1 MYAVAQIMNVT
12 WPIGRDGLEKGRMG
26 MAAPSQAGILDGP
39 GLAQLVERIG
49 ARRDREAF
57 RQVFDHFAPRVRGFL
72 IRRGLPPGQADDLTQ
87 ETLLAIWR
95 RAESYDVTKSAVST
109 WVYTIARNLH
119 IDQYRKGARADRV
132 DLNDPS
138 LRPGELPAADELYER
153 GQDVSAV
160 TEALDILPG
169 DQRQVLE
176 LAFMEGL
183 SHREVAER
191 LALPLGTVKSRIR
204 LAMDKLKLSLGDLQ

>member
-1 MYAVAQIMNVT
+1 
-12 WPIGRDGLEKGRMG
+12 
-26 MAAPSQAGILDGP
+26 MAAASQAGVLDGAE
-39 GLAQLVERIG
+39 LARLVERIG

-57 RQVFDHFAPRVRGFL
+57 RLLFDHFAPRVRGFL
-72 IRRGLPPGQADDLTQ
+72 IRRGLPAGQADDLAQ
-87 ETLLAIWR
+87 ECMLAIWR
-95 RAESYDVTKSAVST
+95 RAESYDVAKSAVST

-119 IDQYRKGARADRV
+119 IDQYRKLARADRV
-132 DLNDPS
+132 DLTDPS
-138 LRPGELPAADELYER
+138 LRPGEIPAADELYAR

-160 TEALDILPG
+160 TEALDILPD
-169 DQRQVLE
+169 DQRRVLD

-183 SHREVAER
+183 SHREIAVR